1 MSKRQSNWFEQQPKV
16 IAHRA
21 TRQPDPTAWLA
32 AAAIAAAGIVYLF
45 SFFFSFTGGRVPA
58 GN

>member
-1 MSKRQSNWFEQQPKV
+1 MSKRQNSWFEQQPTV

-21 TRQPDPTAWLA
+21 DRQIDLTAWLA
-32 AAAIAAAGIVYLF
+32 AAAVGVAGIVYLF
-45 SFFFSFTGGRVPA
+45 GFFFSFTGGRAPA